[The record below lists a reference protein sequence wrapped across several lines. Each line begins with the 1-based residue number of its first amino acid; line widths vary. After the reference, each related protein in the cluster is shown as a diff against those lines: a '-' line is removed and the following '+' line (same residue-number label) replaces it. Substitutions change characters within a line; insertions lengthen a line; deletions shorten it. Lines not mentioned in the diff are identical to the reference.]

1 VALSPDDRPSF
12 ASMARLAHDRATGR
26 DILLYPE
33 RGLALNAVASAVARR
48 LDGRRTVA
56 TIAAEVRGAFADAP
70 PADVERDV
78 LTFLQQLW
86 ERGLVLLD
94 AAVDGPSDSPAPVR
108 DEAATDHASG
118 ATNGD
123 HPYTLIAE
131 LTYRCPLRCPYC
143 SNPLALAGAQ
153 DELGTD
159 DWRRVLAEAA
169 ELGVLQVHLTGG
181 EPLARKDL
189 EAIVAAARDAKL
201 YTNLVTSGV
210 PLTRERL
217 HALRRAGLD
226 HVQLSV
232 QDADAARAD
241 HIAGF
246 ASFEHKLEVAAWVK
260 EEGLPL
266 TVNVVLHRDN
276 LDHVEA
282 IIALAER
289 LHADRL
295 ELANTQYLGW
305 ALRNR
310 DALLP
315 TREQLDRAFAVA
327 TAARARLLGK
337 LEMIF
342 VTPDYYA
349 AWPRACMDG
358 WARRYVHLSPT
369 GLVLPCHAA
378 HTLPGLAFQSVRDVS
393 LAAAWSDSPGLQRFR
408 GDAWLPEPCGTCE
421 RKTIDHGGCRCQA
434 HALLGDAAATDPA
447 CEKSPHHGLIEAARL
462 TASAARPPSA
472 FAYRTVPARA

>member
-1 VALSPDDRPSF
+1 MPLSPDDRPSL
-12 ASMARLAHDRATGR
+12 ASMARLARDRAGGR

-56 TIAAEVRGAFADAP
+56 TIAAEVAASFADAP
-70 PADVERDV
+70 RASVERDV
-78 LTFLQQLW
+78 LAFLEQLW
-86 ERGLVLLD
+86 ERGLVRLD
-94 AAVDGPSDSPAPVR
+94 AQHAAASVAEIVEPSTEAV
-108 DEAATDHASG
+108 AA
-118 ATNGD
+118 D

-143 SNPLALAGAQ
+143 SNPQRLEGSH
-153 DELGTD
+153 DELSTD
-159 DWRRVLAEAA
+159 AWRRVFAEAA
-169 ELGVLQVHLTGG
+169 SLGVLQVHLTGG
-181 EPLARKDL
+181 EPLARRDL
-189 EAIVAAARDAKL
+189 EAIVGGAREAKL

-210 PLTRERL
+210 PLSRERL
-217 HALRRAGLD
+217 AALHAAGVD

-232 QDADAARAD
+232 QDADADRAD
-241 HIAGF
+241 RVAGY
-246 ASFEHKLEVAAWVK
+246 ASFAHKLEVAAWVK
-260 EEGLPL
+260 DEGLPL

-289 LHADRL
+289 LGADRL

-315 TREQLDRAFAVA
+315 TRDQLDHAFAVA
-327 TAARARLLGK
+327 AAARKRLVGK

-358 WARRYVHLSPT
+358 WARRYVHIAPT

-378 HTLPGLAFQSVRDVS
+378 HTLPGLAFQSVRDGS
-393 LAAAWSDSPGLQRFR
+393 LAAAWRDAPGLQRFR
-408 GDAWLPEPCGTCE
+408 GDAWMPEPCASCD
-421 RKTIDHGGCRCQA
+421 RKAIDHGGCRCQA

-447 CEKSPHHGLIEAARL
+447 CEKSSAHGLIEAARL
-462 TASAARPPSA
+462 AASARAPARRAPA
-472 FAYRTVPARA
+472 FVYRTAPVRSTPGT